1 MSETHSTTRDIR
13 ETLRHAIEHFEH
25 VLPAQAPIRDFVH
38 HNTLHGFQHL
48 NFPEA
53 LAAAR
58 KVNGA
63 YGYQRGEDYRR
74 YYAEGRITREDLAA
88 VLAEDERFDTGSPL
102 ITADGLSL
110 TRADLLIAALT
121 NPIKPVT
128 NCQLTWQIE
137 ELSALGRFRD
147 GVAYESRK
155 RILNQSRKSEPE
167 AVSDLWQASLERLG
181 LQHFLLHP
189 EELTDLSP
197 ELAESLFGTEGRKA
211 HETHEVGGDAP
222 MRHTLMRK
230 SGAKLLDDLLARVGD
245 ELTLR
250 GLLQQLTGHDIL
262 EEFRPALIRLMGGY
276 LDQGLAA
283 WHGEERT
290 TGFLQYWR
298 ASAEDEMAWLFDDL
312 PEWRDELEM
321 LADDS
326 LDVVM
331 GELQRLGLPEER
343 WATYIERLA
352 LELPG
357 WSGMF
362 LWRHNHPG
370 YEGLKPDQVE
380 MMDYLAVRL
389 MLERIYAQ
397 RLCRQLWRIEASLE
411 MLRWY
416 FRRRRSELYVRHCL
430 FNQRLPEYLVN
441 AAQRLCEDYTSSD
454 NYDSWQQLADKVW
467 TWKQSPASDTLGG
480 HTVLKSGWR
489 LFVLAQHLGL
499 SGAEIRELNDEQL
512 TALFVALDLDDETTG
527 FIWLQAYERHYHE
540 QVFNA
545 LTQNHGRGPWAERG
559 GTAGRPSAQLIF
571 CMDDREES
579 IRRHLE
585 ELEPGIET
593 FGAAAHFN
601 VFQYWKPLDSEKR
614 ITLCPVVTVPTHET
628 REVPARGQ
636 EETAALHQR
645 RRSLRLA
652 FKERLFQS
660 TRLQPLASL
669 PLMILAAPLSLA
681 LLAARVFAPFRTGR
695 LLEQLRQR
703 FDHDE
708 VVTDAIFTAPV
719 QRNDATPVA
728 PQLGFSDL
736 EQADRCEA
744 FLYNNGL
751 LRGMSRLV
759 VIMGHGSMSQNNPHL
774 AAYDCGA
781 CSGRHSG
788 ANAHIFAAFAN
799 RPEVRALLLERGI
812 AIDEDSWF
820 LGAEHNTCDEQ
831 IHWYDLD
838 KVPESHQNDLEQL
851 QSTVA
856 KSVRLSAHERAR
868 RFASAPDTG
877 KLSPE
882 KAYQHSIG
890 RSMDFSQA
898 RPELGHATN
907 GFAFIGRR
915 SATRGAFFDRRS
927 FLISYDP
934 GTDEDGSVIERL
946 LLANGPVG
954 AGINLEYYFSTV
966 NNEGYGCGSKVT
978 HNVSGLLGVMH
989 GASDDL
995 RTGLPRQMIEI
1006 HEAMRLLVVVEA
1018 KTEILTEIYLRQP
1031 PLQELIGNGWLIVA
1045 AKDPDSA
1052 RIDRFIPDKGW
1063 LEWQGELK
1071 ELPTV
1076 RRSSEWYS
1084 GHREPLP
1091 MSLIEQQEVGHAS

>member
-1 MSETHSTTRDIR
+1 MSENHSTPTDIR
-13 ETLRHAIEHFEH
+13 EAMRHAIEHFEH

-48 NFPEA
+48 GFPEA
-53 LAAAR
+53 LSSAR
-58 KVNGA
+58 KANGA
-63 YGYQRGEDYRR
+63 YGYQSADDYRR
-74 YYAEGRITREDLAA
+74 YYAEGRIERQDLAA
-88 VLAEDERFDTGSPL
+88 VLAEDERFDAESPL
-102 ITADGLSL
+102 IEGEGLSL
-110 TRADLLIAALT
+110 SQADLMIAAIT
-121 NPIKPVT
+121 NPIKAVT
-128 NCQLTWQIE
+128 NCQLNWQIE
-137 ELSALGRFRD
+137 ESAALGRFAE

-155 RILNQSRKSEPE
+155 RILDQNRKSESE
-167 AVSDLWQASLERLG
+167 SVAALWQATLERLG

-197 ELAESLFGTEGRKA
+197 ELAESLLGTEA
-211 HETHEVGGDAP
+211 HEVGGDEP
-222 MRHTLMRK
+222 LSHTLMRK
-230 SGAKLLDDLLARVGD
+230 AGTKLLDDLLGQVGE

-250 GLLQQLTGHDIL
+250 GLINQLTGNDIL
-262 EEFRPALIRLMGGY
+262 EEIRPALIRLMGAY

-283 WHGEERT
+283 WHGEDRSV
-290 TGFLQYWR
+290 GFFQYWR
-298 ASAEDEMAWLFDDL
+298 NSAEDEMAWLFDDL
-312 PEWRDELEM
+312 PEWHDELEM

-326 LDVVM
+326 FDVVM
-331 GELQRLGLPEER
+331 EELQRLGLPEEK
-343 WATYIERLA
+343 WTAYIERLA

-389 MLERIYAQ
+389 VLERIYAQ
-397 RLCRQLWRIEASLE
+397 RICRKLWRIEASLE

-416 FRRRRSELYVRHCL
+416 FRRRRSELFVRYTL

-441 AAQRLCEDYTSSD
+441 AAQRLSEDYTGSD
-454 NYDSWQQLADKVW
+454 DYLSWQLLANKVW
-467 TWKQSPASDTLGG
+467 TWKQSPASDTLSG

-489 LFVLAQHLGL
+489 LFLLAQRLGL
-499 SGAEIRELNDEQL
+499 GGSEVLGLEDTQL
-512 TALFVALDLDDETTG
+512 DALFAALDLDDETTG

-540 QVFNA
+540 QVYNA

-559 GTAGRPSAQLIF
+559 GRAGRPSAQIIF

-585 ELEPGIET
+585 ELDPAIET
-593 FGAAAHFN
+593 LGAAAHFN
-601 VFQYWKPLDSEKR
+601 VFQFWKPLDSAKP

-628 REVPARGQ
+628 REIPAKGQ
-636 EETAALHQR
+636 EAAATLNSR
-645 RRSLRLA
+645 RRALRLSI
-652 FKERLFQS
+652 KERLFQS
-660 TRLQPLASL
+660 TRLNPITSL
-669 PLMILAAPLSLA
+669 PMMALAAPLSLA
-681 LLAARVFAPFRTGR
+681 VLAGKVLAPFRTGR
-695 LLEQLRQR
+695 LLEQLRRR
-703 FDHDE
+703 FDKDGII
-708 VVTDAIFTAPV
+708 TDTIFTAAK
-719 QRNDATPVA
+719 QRSDATPDD
-728 PQLGFSDL
+728 PQLGFSDV

-744 FLYNNGL
+744 FLKNNGML
-751 LRGMSRLV
+751 KDFSRLV

-788 ANAHIFAAFAN
+788 ANARTFAAFAN
-799 RPEVRALLLERGI
+799 RPEVRAILRERGI
-812 AIDEDSWF
+812 TIEEDAWF

-838 KVPESHQNDLEQL
+838 KVPETHRKDLEQL
-851 QSTVA
+851 QSIFA
-856 KSVRLSAHERAR
+856 KATRQSAHERAR

-877 KLSPE
+877 KLSLE
-882 KAYQHSIG
+882 KAYNHSVG
-890 RSMDFSQA
+890 RSTDFSQA

-915 SATRGAFFDRRS
+915 SATRGAFFDRRV

-934 GTDEDGSVIERL
+934 NIDEDGSVIERL

-978 HNVSGLLGVMH
+978 HNVSGMLGVMH

-1018 KTEILTEIYLRQP
+1018 KTELLTEIYLRQP

-1045 AKDPDSA
+1045 AKDPDSS

-1063 LEWQGELK
+1063 VQWEGELK
-1071 ELPTV
+1071 DLPQV
-1076 RRSSEWYS
+1076 KCSPDWYT
-1084 GHREPLP
+1084 GHRQPLP
-1091 MSLIEQQEVGHAS
+1091 MSLIKQQELGNAS

>member
-1 MSETHSTTRDIR
+1 MSEQHATPTDVRDA
-13 ETLRHAIEHFEH
+13 LRHAIEHFEH

-58 KVNGA
+58 EVNGA
-63 YGYQRGEDYRR
+63 YGYQSGDDYRR
-74 YYAEGRITREDLAA
+74 YLAEGRIASEDLAT
-88 VLAEDERFDTGSPL
+88 VLAEDERFDAETPL
-102 ITADGLSL
+102 IEAEGMSL
-110 TRADLLIAALT
+110 TQADLQIAAMT
-121 NPIKPVT
+121 NAIRPVT

-137 ELSALGRFRD
+137 EQGALSRFRD
-147 GVAYESRK
+147 GVAYENRK
-155 RILNQSRKSEPE
+155 RILDHSRKSESQ
-167 AVSDLWQASLERLG
+167 AVRELWQASLERLG
-181 LQHFLLHP
+181 LEHFLLHP

-197 ELAESLFGTEGRKA
+197 ELAESLFGSEGGEA
-211 HETHEVGGDAP
+211 HEVGGDAP

-230 SGAKLLDDLLARVGD
+230 AGAKLLDGLLERIGCD
-245 ELTLR
+245 LTLR
-250 GLLQQLTGHDIL
+250 GLLQQLSGHDIL
-262 EEFRPALIRLMGGY
+262 DEFRPALIRLMGAY

-283 WHGEERT
+283 WHGEGRSV
-290 TGFLQYWR
+290 GFLQYWR
-298 ASAEDEMAWLFDDL
+298 DSAEDELAWLFDDL

-331 GELQRLGLPEER
+331 DELQRLGLPEEA
-343 WATYIERLA
+343 WAKYIERLA

-370 YEGLKPDQVE
+370 YEGLNPDRVE

-389 MLERIYAQ
+389 VLERIYAQ
-397 RLCRQLWRIEASLE
+397 RLCRKLWRIEASLE

-416 FRRRRSELYVRHCL
+416 FRRRRSELYVRYTL

-467 TWKQSPASDTLGG
+467 TWKQSPASDTLSG

-499 SGAEIRELNDEQL
+499 SGSEVSNLNDEQL
-512 TALFVALDLDDETTG
+512 GALFAALDLDDETSG
-527 FIWLQAYERHYHE
+527 FIWLRAYERHYHE
-540 QVFNA
+540 QVYNA

-559 GTAGRPSAQLIF
+559 GEAGRPSAQLIF

-585 ELEPGIET
+585 ELDPAIET
-593 FGAAAHFN
+593 LGAAAHFN
-601 VFQYWKPLDSEKR
+601 VFQYWKPLDSEKT
-614 ITLCPVVTVPTHET
+614 IPLCPVVAVPTHET
-628 REVPARGQ
+628 REVPAKGQ
-636 EETAALHQR
+636 EATAALHQR

-652 FKERLFQS
+652 IKERLFQS
-660 TRLQPLASL
+660 TRLQPLLSL
-669 PLMILAAPLSLA
+669 PIMAVAAPLSLA
-681 LLAARVFAPFRTGR
+681 VLAGKVFAPFRTGS
-695 LLEQLRQR
+695 LIEGLRRR
-703 FDHDE
+703 FDKE
-708 VVTDAIFTAPV
+708 GIVTDTIFTAEQ
-719 QRNDATPVA
+719 QRSDATPDA
-728 PQLGFSDL
+728 PQLGFSDV

-744 FLYNNGL
+744 FLKNNGM
-751 LRGMSRLV
+751 LRDFARLV

-788 ANAHIFAAFAN
+788 ANARIFAAFAN
-799 RPEVRALLLERGI
+799 RPEVRAILCERGI
-812 AIDEDSWF
+812 IIEEDAWF
-820 LGAEHNTCDEQ
+820 IGAEHNTCDEQ

-838 KVPESHQNDLEQL
+838 KVPESHRDDLEQL
-851 QSTVA
+851 HAAVA
-856 KSVRLSAHERAR
+856 ESVRLSAHERAR
-868 RFASAPDTG
+868 RFASAPDTE
-877 KLSPE
+877 KLGLE
-882 KAYQHSIG
+882 KAYRHSIG

-915 SATRGAFFDRRS
+915 AATRGAFFDRRS

-934 GTDEDGSVIERL
+934 NTDADGKVIERL

-978 HNVSGLLGVMH
+978 HNLSGLLGVMH

-1018 KTEILTEIYLRQP
+1018 KTELLTEIYLRQP

-1045 AKDPDSA
+1045 AKDPDSC

-1063 LEWQGELK
+1063 VQWQGELHA
-1071 ELPTV
+1071 LPTV
-1076 RRSSEWYS
+1076 KRSAEWYT
-1084 GHREPLP
+1084 GHRQPLP
-1091 MSLIEQQEVGHAS
+1091 MSLIEQQEVGNAS